1 MNQPHLTS
9 VVDLGALS
17 RNVATI
23 KRHVAGP
30 EVMAVVKA
38 DGYGHGLVASA
49 RASIAGGASWLGV
62 ALIQEAL
69 ELRKAN
75 IDERILAWLF
85 TPADQLLQAIK
96 ADIDLAVNS
105 VWSVEQIAQAA
116 SEAGRVARVHIKVDT
131 GLSRNGV
138 LLQDLAEVLLAL
150 STPASMANLNVTGVM
165 SHFAYADEPNHP
177 TIAKQLE
184 QFTQAVDLVRASG
197 FEPEV
202 IHLANSAAIFGLPET
217 YFNLVRPGLT
227 IYGVSPSPSFG
238 SSADLGITPVMSLR
252 APISLIKELPAGSGI
267 SYSHQY
273 VTATDTRVALIPA
286 GYADGI
292 PRAASNLGPV
302 LVGGQILKIAGRV
315 CMDQFVLD
323 VGDLPLST
331 GDEVVL
337 FGDPAKGEPSVDDW
351 AKATG
356 TINYEILTRLGPR
369 IARTFINESR

>member
-1 MNQPHLTS
+1 MYQPHLTS

-23 KRHVAGP
+23 KNHVAGP

-38 DGYGHGLVASA
+38 DGYGHGLIASA
-49 RASIAGGASWLGV
+49 QASIAGGASWLGV

-69 ELRKAN
+69 DLRQAN
-75 IDERILAWLF
+75 IDTRILAWLF
-85 TPADQLLQAIK
+85 TPQDQLVQAIK
-96 ADIDLAVNS
+96 ADVDLAVNS

-116 SEAGRVARVHIKVDT
+116 SDAGQVARVHIKVDT

-138 LLQDLAEVLLAL
+138 LLQDLAEVLRAL
-150 STPASMANLNVTGVM
+150 STPSSLANINVTGVM
-165 SHFAYADEPNHP
+165 SHFANADEQNHP
-177 TIAKQLE
+177 TITKQLE
-184 QFTQAVDLVRASG
+184 EFTQAVDLVRASG

-202 IHLANSAAIFGLPET
+202 IHLANSAAIFGLPQT
-217 YFNLVRPGLT
+217 HFNLVRPGLT
-227 IYGVSPSPSFG
+227 IYGVSPNSSMG
-238 SSADLGITPVMSLR
+238 SSAELGITPVMSLR
-252 APISLIKELPAGSGI
+252 APIALVKDLPAGSGI

-273 VTATDTRVALIPA
+273 VTAKDTRVALVPA
-286 GYADGI
+286 GYSDGI
-292 PRAASNLGPV
+292 PRSGSNVGPV
-302 LVGGQILKIAGRV
+302 LVAGNILKIAGRV

-323 VGDLPLST
+323 IGELPVSI

-351 AKATG
+351 AKATN

-369 IARTFINESR
+369 INRTFINESR

>member
-1 MNQPHLTS
+1 MIQPHLTS

-23 KRHVAGP
+23 KSHVAGP

-38 DGYGHGLVASA
+38 DGYGHGLLASA

-69 ELRKAN
+69 EIRQAN
-75 IDERILAWLF
+75 IDTRILAWLF
-85 TPADQLLQAIK
+85 TPQDQLVQAIK

-116 SEAGRVARVHIKVDT
+116 KQAGQIARVHIKIDT

-138 LLQDLAEVLLAL
+138 LTTDLAEVLRAI
-150 STPASMANLNVTGVM
+150 SSPVNSANLNVTGVM

-177 TIAKQLE
+177 TVAKQLDE
-184 QFTQAVDLVRASG
+184 FTQAVDLVRASG

-202 IHLANSAAIFGLPET
+202 IHLANSAAIFGLPQT
-217 YFNLVRPGLT
+217 HFNLVRPGLT
-227 IYGVSPSPSFG
+227 IYGVSPTPHLG
-238 SSADLGITPVMSLR
+238 SSAELGITPVMSLR
-252 APISLIKELPAGSGI
+252 APIALVKDLPAGSGI
-267 SYSHQY
+267 SYAHQY
-273 VTATDTRVALIPA
+273 VTEKATRVALIPA
-286 GYADGI
+286 GYSDGI
-292 PRAASNLGPV
+292 PRAGSNVGPV
-302 LVGGQILKIAGRV
+302 LIAGSLLKIAGRV

-323 VGDLPLST
+323 VGDLPVSI
-331 GDEVVL
+331 GDEVVI

-351 AKATG
+351 ATATT

-369 IARTFINESR
+369 INRTFVNESR